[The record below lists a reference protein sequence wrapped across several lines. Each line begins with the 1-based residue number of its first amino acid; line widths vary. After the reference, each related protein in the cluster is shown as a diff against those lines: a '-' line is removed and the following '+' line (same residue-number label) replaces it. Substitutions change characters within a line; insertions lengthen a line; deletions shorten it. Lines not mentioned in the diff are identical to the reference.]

1 MGVLGELWV
10 KLGLKNEEFKAGID
24 EAKGK
29 TETFG
34 EDVKKVSTAVKAAWA
49 AVGAAVIKL
58 GTDMVKQTQVIG
70 DKWGV
75 FTAGLTAAYNE
86 FVSRIG
92 SGAGWDNLIADMRE
106 ASRVAKEVQMSLDEL
121 FERNNSLSI
130 QEAKKQT
137 EIEKYKQQ
145 MRDVSLTDEQRIA
158 AGERAMA
165 LEQELLQMRKDVA
178 KQEADAYKQILQQRT
193 KMTDA
198 DLEYFLE
205 NYNGNREQIQQ
216 AIAYRDTLAS
226 LNREIENA
234 RVFESQSTG
243 EARRGWKEKA
253 ELLEQNRAELTATTN
268 EELKAIADLATKYD
282 LGNDEMVQNYVNA
295 LVKMENAGAQYYR
308 ETTRMVTM
316 LSSLKQGMG
325 TTGGTAVATA
335 GREALAPLSPLQGLS
350 MPGVSTEGVDH
361 IAETAKHIR
370 KQKDVALAELED
382 FNRRMEESVMETA
395 MYSDMFNNAI
405 VSGVVDSLSYL
416 AESIAE
422 GEEINA
428 GAMVAALLTPLA
440 DMAISAGTLVL
451 STGVAVEGVKDALTS
466 LNPYVAIAAG
476 AALVAIGVA
485 AKAGLGAIA
494 KNGGSKSQS
503 YSFAGGGSMGGA
515 YGVDMTTQSQT
526 QEVQV
531 TGVIKGQDI
540 YLANENYKKNKRR

>member
-10 KLGLKNEEFKAGID
+10 KLGLKNEEFKQGID

-106 ASRVAKEVQMSLDEL
+106 ASRVARDVQMSLDEL

-216 AIAYRDTLAS
+216 AIAYRDTLAN

-234 RVFESQSTG
+234 RVFESQSMG

-268 EELKAIADLATKYD
+268 EELKAIADLATRYD

-295 LVKMENAGAQYYR
+295 LVKMENAGTQYYR

-325 TTGGTAVATA
+325 TAGGTAVATA
-335 GREALAPLSPLQGLS
+335 GREALAPLSPLQELS

-361 IAETAKHIR
+361 IAEYIR
-370 KQKDVALAELED
+370 KQKDATIAEMDD
-382 FNRRMEESVMETA
+382 FNRQMEESVMETA
-395 MYSDMFNNAI
+395 MYSDMFKNAI

-440 DMAISAGTLVL
+440 DMAISAGTLIL
-451 STGVAVEGVKDALTS
+451 TTGTAIEGLNSALMNPT
-466 LNPYVAIAAG
+466 NPYIAIAAG

-485 AKAGLGAIA
+485 AKAGLNAIA
-494 KNGGSKSQS
+494 KSGGSNSPS
-503 YSFAGGGSMGGA
+503 YSFAGGGSGA
-515 YGVDMTTQSQT
+515 YGVDMTTQSQM

-540 YLANENYKKNKRR
+540 YLANENYKKNRSR

>member
-1 MGVLGELWV
+1 MRHVEAI
-10 KLGLKNEEFKAGID
+10 KLIAGI
-24 EAKGK
+24 
-29 TETFG
+29 
-34 EDVKKVSTAVKAAWA
+34 EDCF
-49 AVGAAVIKL
+49 
-58 GTDMVKQTQVIG
+58 D
-70 DKWGV
+70 
-75 FTAGLTAAYNE
+75 
-86 FVSRIG
+86 RIG
-92 SGAGWDNLIADMRE
+92 QFFTVIEEKSETVPEEYRKKLTDRLSE
-106 ASRVAKEVQMSLDEL
+106 LLD
-121 FERNNSLSI
+121 
-130 QEAKKQT
+130 KQ
-137 EIEKYKQQ
+137 II
-145 MRDVSLTDEQRIA
+145 DEQRIA

-216 AIAYRDTLAS
+216 AIAYRDTLAN

-234 RVFESQSTG
+234 RVFESQSMG

-253 ELLEQNRAELTATTN
+253 ELLEQNRAELSATTN
-268 EELKAIADLATKYD
+268 EELKAIADLASRYD

-295 LVKMENAGAQYYR
+295 LVKMENAGTQYYR

-335 GREALAPLSPLQGLS
+335 GREALAPLSPLQELS

-361 IAETAKHIR
+361 IAEHIR
-370 KQKDVALAELED
+370 QQKDATIAEMDD
-382 FNRRMEESVMETA
+382 FNRQMEGAVVEMDVLGE
-395 MYSDMFNNAI
+395 MFKAAVI
-405 VSGVVDSLSYL
+405 EGFVDSLSYI

-451 STGVAVEGVKDALTS
+451 STGVAVEGVKDALLS

-503 YSFAGGGSMGGA
+503 YSFAGGGSMGGT

-540 YLANENYKKNKRR
+540 YLASENYKKNKRIFSLLYRSWVIIISIEEIFPSLFKAFGFCFCYAVSHIILRELRKGNLLPPSRI

>member
-29 TETFG
+29 TESFG
-34 EDVKKVSTAVKAAWA
+34 GDVKKVSTAVKAAWA
-49 AVGAAVIKL
+49 AVGAAVVKL

-70 DKWGV
+70 DKWGI

-158 AGERAMA
+158 AGEKAMA

-253 ELLEQNRAELTATTN
+253 ELLEQNRAKLTQTTSD
-268 EELKAIADLATKYD
+268 EIKALADLASQYD

-295 LVKMENAGAQYYR
+295 LVKMENAGTQYYR

-325 TTGGTAVATA
+325 TAGGTAVATA
-335 GREALAPLSPLQGLS
+335 GREALAPLSPLKGLS
-350 MPGVSTEGVDH
+350 MPNSVSTEGVDH
-361 IAETAKHIR
+361 IAEHIR
-370 KQKDVALAELED
+370 QQKDATMAEMND
-382 FNRRMEESVMETA
+382 FNSQMEGAVVEMDVLGE
-395 MYSDMFNNAI
+395 MFKAAVI
-405 VSGVVDSLSYL
+405 EGFVDSLSYI

-428 GAMVAALLTPLA
+428 GGLVAALLTPLA

-451 STGVAVEGVKDALTS
+451 STGVAVEGVKDALLS

-494 KNGGSKSQS
+494 KNAGGSKSQS

>member
-106 ASRVAKEVQMSLDEL
+106 ASRVAQEVQMSLDEL

-137 EIEKYKQQ
+137 EIERYKQQ

-158 AGERAMA
+158 AGEKAMA

-234 RVFESQSTG
+234 RVFESQSMG

-253 ELLEQNRAELTATTN
+253 ELLEQNRAKLTQTTSD
-268 EELKAIADLATKYD
+268 EIKALADLASQYD
-282 LGNDEMVQNYVNA
+282 LGNDEMVKNYVNA
-295 LVKMENAGAQYYR
+295 LVKMENAGTQYYR

-325 TTGGTAVATA
+325 TAGGTAVATA
-335 GREALAPLSPLQGLS
+335 GREALAPLSPLQDLS

-361 IAETAKHIR
+361 IAEHIR
-370 KQKDVALAELED
+370 QQKDATMAEMND
-382 FNRRMEESVMETA
+382 FNSQMEGAVVEMDVLGE
-395 MYSDMFNNAI
+395 MFKAAVI
-405 VSGVVDSLSYL
+405 EGFVDSLSYI

-422 GEEINA
+422 GEKINA
-428 GAMVAALLTPLA
+428 GGLVAALLTPLA

-451 STGVAVEGVKDALTS
+451 STGVAVEGVKDALLS

-531 TGVIKGQDI
+531 TGVIRGQDI

>member
-58 GTDMVKQTQVIG
+58 GTDMVKQTHVIG

-106 ASRVAKEVQMSLDEL
+106 ASRVAQEVQMSLDEL

-137 EIEKYKQQ
+137 EIERYKQQ

-158 AGERAMA
+158 AGEKAMA

-234 RVFESQSTG
+234 RVFESQSMG

-253 ELLEQNRAELTATTN
+253 ELLEQNRAKLTQTTSD
-268 EELKAIADLATKYD
+268 EIKALADLASQYD

-295 LVKMENAGAQYYR
+295 LVKMENAGTQYYR

-316 LSSLKQGMG
+316 LSTLKQGMG
-325 TTGGTAVATA
+325 TAGGTAVATA
-335 GREALAPLSPLQGLS
+335 GREALAPLSPLQDLS

-361 IAETAKHIR
+361 IAEHIR
-370 KQKDVALAELED
+370 QQKDATMAEMND
-382 FNRRMEESVMETA
+382 FNSQMEGAVVEMDVLGE
-395 MYSDMFNNAI
+395 MFKAAVI
-405 VSGVVDSLSYL
+405 EGFVDSLSYI

-422 GEEINA
+422 GEKINA
-428 GAMVAALLTPLA
+428 GGLVAALLTPLA

-531 TGVIKGQDI
+531 TGVIRGQDI